1 MNGDLAPPKLPPL
14 PGHLPVR
21 HVVLIDL
28 GLKIFLGFGEEV
40 DG

>member
-1 MNGDLAPPKLPPL
+1 MNGDLAPLKLPPL
-14 PGHLPVR
+14 PVSLPVR

-28 GLKIFLGFGEEV
+28 GLKIFLDFGETG